1 MNLKRERNKMLN
13 NYLKI
18 AFRNIRNKKF
28 YSLLN
33 LLGLSIGITAGVLI
47 FIYIQDEL
55 SYDEFHPNAEN
66 KYVVGLTGKL
76 GNQEIR
82 GIFTPPVM
90 AGIVL
95 EETPGVESVTR
106 TNNAGDTVFRYEGQ
120 AFTEKNV
127 YWADSTFF
135 DFFGFELLQGDPE
148 TVLNAPNK
156 AVITQSTATKYF
168 GNSNPIGQTFSVGN
182 DQSSYEVTGVSA
194 DPPTNSHFEFDILL
208 SFSSIEYSRSDQW
221 LSNSINT
228 YVEVNP
234 NVSIEEIDR
243 SFDELVTKYVGPQ
256 LEQFM
261 GATIEQMREQGNEYG
276 YFAVPILDL
285 HLRAAGID
293 MSFKPTSDITYIY
306 IFSVIGFF
314 LILIACVNFM
324 NLYTASASG
333 RAKEVGLRK
342 TLGAERKGMMS
353 QFLFESIIHVLL
365 AAIISVLL
373 IYLILPWFNTLSGK
387 MLTMQIFT
395 ESWFL
400 GVYIGLIIIIGLIAG
415 SYPALYLT
423 AFGPVEVLKGR
434 ISRGAQS
441 SVFRS
446 TLVVGQFFISIGL
459 IACTILVNQQLQ
471 FMQNKNLGFN
481 KEQSIVLTNTSRLDN
496 NREPFKEDLLSD
508 TRVLAA
514 SYTTFTIPGTQNV
527 TVFQR
532 PETDS
537 DYIMAMYYA
546 DHDHQDALGFEMA
559 EGRYF
564 SEDFPTDS
572 SAIVINETAVQELGL
587 EDPLGKEI
595 ILPGNDNRVYNVVG
609 VMQDFN
615 FESLRNEIM
624 PLAILLTEEANEMI
638 VRFQSEDPRDAVNMI
653 TSTWDEYSGNEPA
666 DYTFLDDDFDEL
678 FREEQRLGAVFT
690 AFTIIAIFIACLG
703 LLGLSAYMA
712 ERRTQEIGIRK
723 VLGASIP
730 SILGLLSIEFLKLIG
745 IAFILAI
752 PISWYFIQNWLQ
764 GFAYRTDI
772 SLMVF
777 IFTALATITIVLITI
792 SWQTLKAAF
801 MNPVE
806 SIRTE

>member
-1 MNLKRERNKMLN
+1 MLN

-18 AFRNIRNKKF
+18 ALRNIRNKKF

-55 SYDEFHPNAEN
+55 SYDKFHPNAEN
-66 KYVVGLTGKL
+66 KYVIGLTGKL

-82 GIFTPPVM
+82 GIFTPPIM
-90 AGIVL
+90 AGTVL
-95 EETPGVESVTR
+95 EETPGIESVTR
-106 TNNAGDTVFRYEGQ
+106 TNNTGDIVFRHEGQ
-120 AFTEKNV
+120 AFTEKSV

-148 TVLNAPNK
+148 TVLDAPNK
-156 AVITQSTATKYF
+156 AVITESTATKYF

-182 DQSSYEVTGVSA
+182 DQSSYEVTGVTS
-194 DPPTNSHFEFDILL
+194 DPPTNSHFEYDILL

-228 YVEVNP
+228 YIEVNP
-234 NVSIEEIDR
+234 NVSTEEIDN

-256 LEQFM
+256 MEQFM

-285 HLRAAGID
+285 HLRSAGID
-293 MSFKPTSDITYIY
+293 MSFKPPSDITYVY

-342 TLGAERKGMMS
+342 TLGAERKGMMT

-365 AAIISVLL
+365 AAVISVFL
-373 IYLILPWFNTLSGK
+373 IYMILPWFNSLSGK

-395 ESWFL
+395 EGWFIGTYL
-400 GVYIGLIIIIGLIAG
+400 GLVIIIGLIAG

-423 AFGPVEVLKGR
+423 AFSPVEVLKGR

-441 SVFRS
+441 SGFRS

-496 NREPFKEDLLSD
+496 NREPFKEELLSD

-537 DYIMAMYYA
+537 DYIMATYYA
-546 DHDHQDALGFEMA
+546 DQDHQEALGFEMA

-587 EDPLGKEI
+587 EDPIGKEI
-595 ILPGNDNRVYNVVG
+595 IFPGNNNRTYEVVG
-609 VMQDFN
+609 VMEDFN

-624 PLAILLTEEANEMI
+624 PLAILLIEEANEMI

-653 TSTWDEYSGNEPA
+653 TSTWDEYSGSEPV

-745 IAFILAI
+745 IAFLLAI

-764 GFAYRTDI
+764 GFAYRTDL
-772 SLMVF
+772 SPMVF
-777 IFTALATITIVLITI
+777 VFTALATIAIVLVTI
-792 SWQTLKAAF
+792 SWQTLRAGF
-801 MNPVE
+801 LNPVE

>member
-423 AFGPVEVLKGR
+423 AFRPVEVLKGR

>member
-1 MNLKRERNKMLN
+1 MLK

-18 AFRNIRNKKF
+18 ALRNIRNKKF

-47 FIYIQDEL
+47 IIYVQDEL
-55 SYDEFHPNAEN
+55 SYDKFHPNVEN

-90 AGIVL
+90 AGTVL
-95 EETPGVESVTR
+95 EETPGIESVTR
-106 TNNAGDTVFRYEGQ
+106 TNNAGDMVFRRGDQ
-120 AFTEKNV
+120 AFTEKSV

-135 DFFGFELLQGDPE
+135 DFFGFELLQGAPE
-148 TVLNAPNK
+148 TVLDAPNK
-156 AVITQSTATKYF
+156 AVLTESTATKYF
-168 GNSNPIGQTFSVGN
+168 GDENPIGQTLTVGN
-182 DQSSYEVTGVSA
+182 DRSSYEVTGIAA
-194 DPPTNSHFEFDILL
+194 DPPHNSHFEFDILL
-208 SFSSIEYSRSDQW
+208 SFSSIEYSRSTQW

-228 YVEVNP
+228 YIEVNP
-234 NVSIEEIDR
+234 NVSITEIEN
-243 SFDELVTKYVGPQ
+243 SFDEIVTKYVGPQ
-256 LEQFM
+256 MEQFM
-261 GATIEQMREQGNEYG
+261 GATMEQLEAQGNEYG
-276 YFAVPILDL
+276 YFTFPVLDL
-285 HLRAAGID
+285 HLHAAGMDI
-293 MSFKPTSDITYIY
+293 SFKPPSDITYIY

-324 NLYTASASG
+324 NLYTASASS

-342 TLGAERKGMMS
+342 TLGAKRNGMMT
-353 QFLFESIIHVLL
+353 QFLFESILYVLF
-365 AAIISVLL
+365 AALLSLLL
-373 IYLILPWFNTLSGK
+373 IYLILPWFNSLSGK
-387 MLTMQIFT
+387 MLTLQIFT
-395 ESWFL
+395 EPWFL
-400 GVYIGLIIIIGLIAG
+400 LTMSGLIIIVGLVAG
-415 SYPALYLT
+415 SYPAFYLT
-423 AFGPVEVLKGR
+423 GFSPVEVLKGK

-441 SVFRS
+441 SGFRS
-446 TLVVGQFFISIGL
+446 ALVVGQFFISIGL

-481 KEQSIVLTNTSRLDN
+481 KEQAVVLTNTSRLDN
-496 NREPFKEDLLSD
+496 NREPFKEELLSD
-508 TRVLAA
+508 TRILAA

-546 DHDHQDALGFEMA
+546 DHDHQEALGFTMA

-564 SEDFPTDS
+564 SKDFPTDS
-572 SAIVINETAVQELGL
+572 TAIVINQSAVQELGL
-587 EDPLGKEI
+587 EDPVGQEI
-595 ILPGNDNRVYNVVG
+595 IFPGNENRVYDVIG
-609 VMQDFN
+609 VMEDFN

-624 PLAILLTEEANEMI
+624 PLAIVLTETANEMI

-653 TSTWDEYSGNEPA
+653 TSTWDEYSGGEPV

-723 VLGASIP
+723 VLGATVP
-730 SILGLLSIEFLKLIG
+730 NILGLLSVEFLKLIG
-745 IAFILAI
+745 IAFLLAI

-772 SLMVF
+772 SPMVF
-777 IFTALATITIVLITI
+777 VFTALATIGIVLLTI
-792 SWQTLKAAF
+792 SWQTLKAAL
-801 MNPVE
+801 MNPVR

>member
-1 MNLKRERNKMLN
+1 MLK

-18 AFRNIRNKKF
+18 ALRNIRNKKF

-47 FIYIQDEL
+47 IIYVQDEL
-55 SYDEFHPNAEN
+55 SYDQFHPNAEN
-66 KYVVGLTGKL
+66 KYVAGLDGKM
-76 GNQEIR
+76 GNQEIM
-82 GIFTPPVM
+82 GIHTPPVM
-90 AGIVL
+90 AGIIL
-95 EETPGVESVTR
+95 EETPGIQSVTK
-106 TNNAGDTVFRYEGQ
+106 TYNAGDIVFRKDDQ
-120 AFTEKNV
+120 VFTEKSV

-135 DFFGFELLQGDPE
+135 DFFGFELMQGDRE
-148 TVLNAPNK
+148 TVLDSPNK
-156 AVITQSTATKYF
+156 VVLTESAATKYF
-168 GNSNPIGQTFSVGN
+168 GSENPIGQTISVGN
-182 DQSSYEVTGVSA
+182 DQSSYEVTGLTA
-194 DPPTNSHFEFDILL
+194 DPPHNTHFEFDILL
-208 SFSSIEYSRSDQW
+208 SFSSIDYSRSTQW

-228 YVEVNP
+228 YLEVNP
-234 NVSIEEIDR
+234 NVSISEIEE

-256 LEQFM
+256 MEQFM
-261 GATIEQMREQGNEYG
+261 GATIEQMEAQGNQYG
-276 YFAVPILDL
+276 YFAFPILDL
-285 HLRAAGID
+285 HLHASGMVSA
-293 MSFKPTSDITYIY
+293 FKAPSDITYVY

-342 TLGAERKGMMS
+342 TLGAERNSMMT
-353 QFLFESIIHVLL
+353 QFLFESILYVLL
-365 AAIISVLL
+365 AAILSVFL
-373 IYLILPWFNTLSGK
+373 IYLILPWFNSLSGK
-387 MLTMQIFT
+387 MLTLQIFT
-395 ESWFL
+395 EPWFL
-400 GVYIGLIIIIGLIAG
+400 GTMSGLIIIIGLIAG
-415 SYPALYLT
+415 SYPAFYLT
-423 AFGPVEVLKGR
+423 SFSPVDVLKGR
-434 ISRGAQS
+434 VRRGAQS
-441 SVFRS
+441 SGFRS

-496 NREPFKEDLLSD
+496 NREPFKEELLSD

-546 DHDHQDALGFEMA
+546 DHDHWEALGFEMA

-564 SEDFPTDS
+564 SENFPTDS
-572 SAIVINETAVQELGL
+572 SAIVINQTAVQELGL
-587 EDPLGKEI
+587 DEPVGQEI
-595 ILPGNDNRVYNVVG
+595 IFPGNDNRVYDVIG
-609 VMQDFN
+609 VMKDFN
-615 FESLRNEIM
+615 FQSLRDEIM
-624 PLAILLTEEANEMI
+624 PLAIVLTETANEMI

-653 TSTWDEYSGNEPA
+653 TSTWDEYSAGEPV

-723 VLGASIP
+723 VMGATVP
-730 SILGLLSIEFLKLIG
+730 NILGLLSVEFLKLIG
-745 IAFILAI
+745 IAFLLAI

-764 GFAYRTDI
+764 GFAYRTEI
-772 SLMVF
+772 SPMIFV
-777 IFTALATITIVLITI
+777 FTALATIGIVLVTI

-801 MNPVE
+801 MNPVR
-806 SIRTE
+806 SIKTE

>member
-1 MNLKRERNKMLN
+1 MLK

-18 AFRNIRNKKF
+18 ALRNIRNKKF

-47 FIYIQDEL
+47 IIYIQDEL
-55 SYDEFHPNAEN
+55 SYDKFHPNAEN

-90 AGIVL
+90 AGTVL
-95 EETPGVESVTR
+95 EETPGIESVTR
-106 TNNAGDTVFRYEGQ
+106 TNNTGDIVFRYRDQ
-120 AFTEKNV
+120 AFTEKSV

-148 TVLNAPNK
+148 TVLDAPNK
-156 AVITQSTATKYF
+156 VVITESTATKYF
-168 GNSNPIGQTFSVGN
+168 GNDNPIGQAFTVGN
-182 DQSSYEVTGVSA
+182 DQSSYEVTGVTA
-194 DPPTNSHFEFDILL
+194 DPPHNSHFEFDILL
-208 SFSSIEYSRSDQW
+208 SYSSSEFSRSTQW
-221 LSNSINT
+221 LNNSINT
-228 YVEVNP
+228 YIEVNP
-234 NVSIEEIDR
+234 NVSIAEVEE

-256 LEQFM
+256 MEQFM

-276 YFAVPILDL
+276 YFIVPILDL

-293 MSFKPTSDITYIY
+293 MSFKPPSDITYIY

-342 TLGAERKGMMS
+342 TLGAERNGMMT
-353 QFLFESIIHVLL
+353 QFLFESILYVLL
-365 AAIISVLL
+365 AAMLSVFL
-373 IYLILPWFNTLSGK
+373 IYLILPWFNSLSGK
-387 MLTMQIFT
+387 MLTLQIFT
-395 ESWFL
+395 EPWFL
-400 GVYIGLIIIIGLIAG
+400 LTMSGLIVIIGMIAG
-415 SYPALYLT
+415 SYPAIYLT
-423 AFGPVEVLKGR
+423 AFSPVEVLKGR

-441 SVFRS
+441 SGFRS

-496 NREPFKEDLLSD
+496 NREPFKQELLSD

-514 SYTTFTIPGTQNV
+514 SYTTFTIPGTQSV

-546 DHDHQDALGFEMA
+546 DHDHQKALGFEMA
-559 EGRYF
+559 DGRFF

-572 SAIVINETAVQELGL
+572 SAIVINQTAAQELGL
-587 EDPLGKEI
+587 EDPIGDDI
-595 ILPGNDNRVYNVVG
+595 IFPGNENRVYEVIG
-609 VMQDFN
+609 VMEDFN

-624 PLAILLTEEANEMI
+624 PLAIVLTETANEMI

-653 TSTWDEYSGNEPA
+653 TSTWDEYSGGEPV

-730 SILGLLSIEFLKLIG
+730 SILGLLSVEFLKLIG
-745 IAFILAI
+745 IAFLLAI

-764 GFAYRTDI
+764 GFAYRTEI
-772 SLMVF
+772 SPMVF
-777 IFTALATITIVLITI
+777 IFTALATITIVLVTI

-801 MNPVE
+801 MNPVR

>member
-1 MNLKRERNKMLN
+1 MLK

-18 AFRNIRNKKF
+18 ALRNIRNKKF

-47 FIYIQDEL
+47 IIYIQDEL
-55 SYDEFHPNAEN
+55 SYDKFHPNVEN
-66 KYVVGLTGKL
+66 KHVVGLTGKL
-76 GNQEIR
+76 GNQEIT

-90 AGIVL
+90 AGTVL

-106 TNNAGDTVFRYEGQ
+106 TNNTGDIVFRYGDQ
-120 AFTEKNV
+120 AFTEKSV

-135 DFFGFELLQGDPE
+135 DFFGYELLQGDPK
-148 TVLNAPNK
+148 TVLSSPNK
-156 AVITQSTATKYF
+156 AVITESTATKYF
-168 GNSNPIGQTFSVGN
+168 GNRNPIGQTFSVGN
-182 DQSSYEVTGVSA
+182 DQTSYEVTGVAA
-194 DPPTNSHFEFDILL
+194 DPPHNSHFEFDILL
-208 SFSSIEYSRSDQW
+208 SFISIEYSRSTEW

-234 NVSIEEIDR
+234 NVSLEEIES
-243 SFDELVTKYVGPQ
+243 SFDKLVTKYVGPEM
-256 LEQFM
+256 EQYM

-276 YFAVPILDL
+276 YFPVPILDL
-285 HLRAAGID
+285 HLRSAGID
-293 MSFKPTSDITYIY
+293 MSFKPPSDITYIY

-342 TLGAERKGMMS
+342 TLGAERNGMMT
-353 QFLFESIIHVLL
+353 QFLFESILYVLL
-365 AAIISVLL
+365 AAVLSVIL
-373 IYLILPWFNTLSGK
+373 IFLILPWFNSLSGK
-387 MLTMQIFT
+387 MLTLQIFT
-395 ESWFL
+395 EPWFL
-400 GVYIGLIIIIGLIAG
+400 GTMFGLIVLIGLIAG
-415 SYPALYLT
+415 SYPAFYLT
-423 AFGPVEVLKGR
+423 AFSPVEVLKGH

-441 SVFRS
+441 SGFRS

-459 IACTILVNQQLQ
+459 IVCTILVNQQLQ

-481 KEQSIVLTNTSRLDN
+481 KEQSIVLTNTNRLDN
-496 NREPFKEDLLSD
+496 NREPFKQELLSD

-532 PETDS
+532 PETNL

-546 DHDHQDALGFEMA
+546 DHDHQKALGFEMA

-572 SAIVINETAVQELGL
+572 SAIVINEAAVHELGL
-587 EDPLGKEI
+587 EDPVGKEI
-595 ILPGNDNRVYNVVG
+595 VFPFDENRLYEVIG
-609 VMQDFN
+609 VMEDFN

-624 PLAILLTEEANEMI
+624 PLTIVLTETANEMI
-638 VRFQSEDPRDAVNMI
+638 VRFQSEDPRDAVDMI
-653 TSTWDEYSGNEPA
+653 TSTWDEYSGGEPV

-730 SILGLLSIEFLKLIG
+730 SILGLLSVEFLKLIG
-745 IAFILAI
+745 IAFLLAI

-764 GFAYRTDI
+764 GFAYRIDI
-772 SLMVF
+772 NLMVF
-777 IFTALATITIVLITI
+777 VLTALATIGIVLITI

-801 MNPVE
+801 LNPVE